1 MVDRFY
7 LKNVSL
13 GCNLEYEKN
22 NTKNEKKKVNSI
34 NKKRNKKKK
43 NKKKNNKQ
51 TNGLVSARAQ
61 AIGKASLDPV
71 NCYKKSSKRS
81 LR

>member
-13 GCNLEYEKN
+13 GCNLEYEK
-22 NTKNEKKKVNSI
+22 KRKMRKKVNNI
-34 NKKRNKKKK
+34 NKKKI
-43 NKKKNNKQ
+43 
-51 TNGLVSARAQ
+51 GLVSARAQ

-71 NCYKKSSKRS
+71 NCYKKSS
-81 LR
+81 